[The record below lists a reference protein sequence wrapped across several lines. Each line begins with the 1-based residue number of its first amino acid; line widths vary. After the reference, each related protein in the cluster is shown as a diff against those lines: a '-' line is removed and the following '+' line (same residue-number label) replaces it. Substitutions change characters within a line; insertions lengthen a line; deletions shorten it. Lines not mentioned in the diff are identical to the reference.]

1 MKIYSMFS
9 TTQSEHSL
17 LDIKDPDGAILDFF
31 LLGMGNKGLENGR
44 ALQASAQAFFQ
55 EESITDYDYFEPSI
69 SLPIFS
75 VLASTCIGEA
85 LTAQMSLHPCK
96 TRVGAGSIA
105 MFAGR
110 ILNRKPIFE
119 RVGDYKIQIRQDA
132 DIRQED
138 LIVRDANMP
147 QFFFVTESFK
157 ILCEQRRLKI
167 KFKPFSLMK

>member
-17 LDIKDPDGAILDFF
+17 LDIKDRDGAILDFF
-31 LLGMGNKGLENGR
+31 LLGMSNKGLETVAR
-44 ALQASAQAFFQ
+44 YKPARRFFQ

-75 VLASTCIGEA
+75 ALASTCIGEA

-119 RVGDYKIQIRQDA
+119 RVGDYRIQIRQDA

-147 QFFFVTESFK
+147 QFFLSPSPSRH
-157 ILCEQRRLKI
+157 CAN
-167 KFKPFSLMK
+167 SAA